1 MLVLIEDMSQYLL
14 EIFTVREEEIMA
26 STLNI

>member
-1 MLVLIEDMSQYLL
+1 VLIEDMSQYLL